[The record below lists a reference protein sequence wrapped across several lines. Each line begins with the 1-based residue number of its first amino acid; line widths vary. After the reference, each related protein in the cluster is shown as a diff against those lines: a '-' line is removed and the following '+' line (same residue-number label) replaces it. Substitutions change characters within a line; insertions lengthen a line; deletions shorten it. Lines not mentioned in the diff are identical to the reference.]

1 MHLHARNYAAVRQ
14 NVGHIFRTISG
25 GTVNALAPDC
35 RSLTTIRL
43 KNASLSPGSR
53 LSRCL
58 QSKSLAMR
66 SCVLRFCCVA
76 LLAFWSLSAVQA
88 QTTARC
94 GKGWVETINGQTVL
108 YLKGTPYEM
117 GYQHGAL
124 LKKNVRGN
132 LDRILNTEGSK
143 ALVKFGPIEVTPR
156 AAIQSIIEIQKPFV
170 PQKFID
176 EIAGL
181 AAGAGIKPEEARVA
195 NFIPEMFH
203 CSGFAL
209 MNSATKDGTLYHGRV
224 LDYAIDWG
232 LQDHAVVIVCEPD
245 GAIPFVNVSYAGF
258 VGCVT
263 GMNAKHVSI
272 GEMGGGGLGHWSGMP
287 MAFLVREAL
296 ERGQTLDEAVQ
307 IFRET
312 PRTCQYFYV
321 VADGKTN
328 TAVGMEASW
337 DVMTVIE
344 PGKSDPKLPR
354 PVKDCALLSAGDR
367 YNELVNRVEAGH
379 GKFDNE
385 SALRLMDRGVAMKS
399 NLHNVLFEPKST
411 KFWVANATT
420 DKKPA
425 ADQPYYSY
433 QLSELLKRSPDM
445 SSPELPMEARITS
458 R

>member
-1 MHLHARNYAAVRQ
+1 MIAGCVCC
-14 NVGHIFRTISG
+14 S
-25 GTVNALAPDC
+25 
-35 RSLTTIRL
+35 
-43 KNASLSPGSR
+43 SR
-53 LSRCL
+53 LRPLLLCL
-58 QSKSLAMR
+58 QLMDSAMPR
-66 SCVLRFCCVA
+66 TALRIVCLIA
-76 LLAFWSLSAVQA
+76 LMAAALNSAHA

-94 GKGWVETINGQTVL
+94 GQGWLEMVDGLPVL
-108 YLKGTPYEM
+108 HLKGTPYEM

-124 LKKNVRGN
+124 LKAHVRAN
-132 LDRILNTEGSK
+132 LDRMLNVEGGKS
-143 ALVKFGPIEVTPR
+143 LVKFGPIEVKPR
-156 AAIQSIIEIQKPFV
+156 DAIRSIIEIQKPFV
-170 PQKFID
+170 PERFVE

-203 CSGFAL
+203 CSGFAI

-232 LQDHAVVIVCEPD
+232 LQDHAVVIVAEPS
-245 GAIPFVNVSYAGF
+245 GGIPFVNVSYAGF

-263 GMNAKHVSI
+263 GMNAEHVSI
-272 GEMGGGGLGHWSGMP
+272 GEMGGGGLGHWFGMP
-287 MAFLVREAL
+287 MAFLVRDAL
-296 ERGQTLDEAVQ
+296 ERGRTIDDVLKIYRD
-307 IFRET
+307 T
-312 PRTCQYFYV
+312 PRTCEYFYV

-328 TAVGMEASW
+328 RAVGMEASW

-344 PGKSDPKLPR
+344 PGQSDPKLPR

-367 YNELVNRVEAGH
+367 YNELVNRVEKGH
-379 GKFDNE
+379 GAFTAE

-411 KFWVANATT
+411 KFWVSNASS

-425 ADQPYYSY
+425 AEQPYHAY
-433 QLSELLKRSPDM
+433 QLSELLQRTPDTT
-445 SSPELPMEARITS
+445 SPELPMDVKVTS